1 MQAKKLHNCQS
12 GLVYLPI
19 ELTKRSKNLLMKS
32 NSIKLSLSLVLLF
45 SSFWLFIGCHP
56 VNDEP
61 AGADYR
67 IIEMKYYEGGV
78 QTAGAYYSYG
88 GEKLSQITSYSD
100 DYQDTASSVFEYPD
114 ENSIVWSEL
123 TPLVK
128 VECVFQ
134 DGKMTQSQRAQFTNN
149 SWEIMEKYTYQYTGG
164 NLTEEIW
171 EGTIYGEYRPFEKFT
186 YEYEGNKVL
195 QAFNY
200 YYDQYHS
207 TWLKMGK
214 DEAFYDGNL
223 ISKVKHYSYADSSY
237 VEYYYTDLQY
247 DGSLLTGSFEYV
259 SSTNELMV
267 SNTFTYDEKGNM
279 VSREST
285 DGPAGD
291 RIECFYEEGKGNL
304 HQIQKPGGGIKFYSG
319 FPMPAK

>member
-1 MQAKKLHNCQS
+1 MNS
-12 GLVYLPI
+12 YLFT
-19 ELTKRSKNLLMKS
+19 LR
-32 NSIKLSLSLVLLF
+32 LSLLLFLPVLL
-45 SSFWLFIGCHP
+45 LFPGCHP
-56 VNDEP
+56 DDENP

-78 QTAGAYYSYG
+78 LTAGAYYSYE
-88 GEKLSQITSYSD
+88 GEKLSKITSYSD
-100 DYQDTASSVFEYPD
+100 DFQDTATSVFEYPD

-128 VECVFQ
+128 VECLFQ
-134 DGKMTQSQRAQFTNN
+134 AGKMTQYQRSQFTDN
-149 SWEIMEKYTYQYTGG
+149 SWEIMEKYTYQNTGG

-186 YEYEGNKVL
+186 YEYEGIKVE

-200 YYDQYHS
+200 YYDPYHS

-214 DEAFYDGNL
+214 DEAIYDGNL

-247 DGSLLTGSFEYV
+247 DGSLLTGAFTHLA
-259 SSTNELMV
+259 STNELTV
-267 SNTFTYDEKGNM
+267 SYIFTYDEKGNM

-291 RIECFYEEGKGNL
+291 RIECFYEAGKGNL
-304 HQIQKPGGGIKFYSG
+304 RQIQKPGGGISFYLG
-319 FPMPAK
+319 FPYPAI